1 MRYGDAPLEGWSG
14 RVEPEVSH
22 GTADLGSAP
31 RHVFTTHDHQVDGA
45 TPHALYRPHRDLPS
59 AS

>member
-1 MRYGDAPLEGWSG
+1 
-14 RVEPEVSH
+14 VEPEVSG

-31 RHVFTTHDHQVDGA
+31 RHAFTTRDHQVDGA
-45 TPHALYRPHRDLPS
+45 TPHAHHRLSRELTS

>member
-1 MRYGDAPLEGWSG
+1 MSG
-14 RVEPEVSH
+14 

-31 RHVFTTHDHQVDGA
+31 HQALITHDHQADGA
-45 TPHALYRPHRDLPS
+45 TSHAHHRLSQELTS

>member
-1 MRYGDAPLEGWSG
+1 MSG
-14 RVEPEVSH
+14 

-31 RHVFTTHDHQVDGA
+31 HHAFITHDHQADGA
-45 TPHALYRPHRDLPS
+45 TPHAHLRLHQELTS